1 MLHCRKLLCFALG
14 LLAVLPVAPAAAQQ
28 RRGFSDVTTVVVVE
42 VPVYVTKDGEPVRGL
57 TANNFEI
64 TDGRKVQKIT
74 AFDVID
80 LAQPLTT
87 QQAAQ
92 LPVAGRR
99 HFLLLFDLAFS
110 DPEGIFRAREAAKK
124 VVSEQLQPTDLA
136 AVALYTA
143 SRGPNVVL
151 GFTSDRR
158 QIETAIDTLGVPQ
171 LVGRGAD
178 PLGLMVN
185 VSPDAGAMQASEVGA
200 GGSGQGPGP
209 APRP

>member
-1 MLHCRKLLCFALG
+1 MLHCRKSLCLAIA
-14 LLAVLPVAPAAAQQ
+14 LLALLPAAPAAAQQ
-28 RRGFSDVTTVVVVE
+28 QRRGFGDTTTVVVVE

-57 TANNFEI
+57 TADNFEI

-80 LAQPLTT
+80 LAQPLTP

-99 HFLLLFDLAFS
+99 HFLLLFDLAFA

-124 VVSEQLQPTDLA
+124 VVSGQLQPTDLA
-136 AVALYTA
+136 AVALYTS
-143 SRGPNVVL
+143 SRGPSVVL

-158 QIETAIDTLGVPQ
+158 QIETAVDTLGVPQ

-178 PLGLMVN
+178 PLALMVN
-185 VSPDAGAMQASEVGA
+185 ASPTAGAMQASEVGGA
-200 GGSGQGPGP
+200 AR
-209 APRP
+209 APRPGSRR